1 MVTSILQ
8 QRERVDHLA
17 LRTIILEPGTERSI
31 HARAIEPGSSL
42 EGSVA
47 DEFPTCYVDE
57 TPYLEEFVTTLEPQA
72 MAPDLQ
78 AGSGPKDQI

>member
-1 MVTSILQ
+1 MATSILQ
-8 QRERVDHLA
+8 QRAHADHLA
-17 LRTIILEPGTERSI
+17 LRAIIAEPGTERSI

-42 EGSVA
+42 EGGVA